1 MNGCGKTFKQII
13 KIYRGQVFSVLATF
27 FRTDKSSFLLTMLRG
42 IKVRLYPNKE
52 QQARLNQ
59 VLGCYRFV
67 YNKTLELKKNA
78 YDEDKTNLKLTDI
91 SKWFHG
97 TLLKD
102 ENYAW
107 LKTQNTKVMK
117 QSMRQMLTAY
127 ANFFKYKKG
136 FPKFK
141 SKKDKQSALFPSEA
155 ISKRN
160 TFDER
165 KITLTK
171 DLKDIRFRCSDL
183 YFKRL
188 QDHKDCIKSATVSK
202 TKSGNYFLSILV
214 DIPKEELIKF
224 KHTKQC
230 VGIDL
235 GVKDFV
241 ITSDGEVFE
250 NKHFFKKQEKKVKRL
265 QKQLSKKVKGSHN
278 REKQRVR
285 IAKAFERLTN
295 QKDAYIHSVVN
306 ALLSLYDL
314 VCMEDLN
321 VQGMVK
327 NHKLAKA
334 IQEVGF
340 YKFKQILLDKASVN
354 CKQVVLVDRFYP
366 SSKTCHKCGYVKKD
380 LTLSDREWVCPIC
393 GEHLERDINAAINIL
408 IEGLRIIGVR
418 STEFTLAENP
428 TVDDRLATDLKSGG
442 SLKQERRTNNSNFY

>member
-1 MNGCGKTFKQII
+1 
-13 KIYRGQVFSVLATF
+13 
-27 FRTDKSSFLLTMLRG
+27 MLRG

-52 QQARLNQ
+52 QQTRLNQ

-67 YNKTLELKKNA
+67 YNKTLELKKTA
-78 YDEDKTNLKLTDI
+78 YDKDKTNLKLTDI
-91 SKWFHG
+91 SRWFHG

-102 ENYAW
+102 ENYTW
-107 LKTQNTKVMK
+107 LREQNTKVMK
-117 QSMRQMLTAY
+117 QSIRQMLNAY
-127 ANFFKYKKG
+127 SRFFKQHNG

-141 SKKDKQSALFPSEA
+141 SKKDKQSALFPLDA

-160 TFDER
+160 TFNEK
-165 KITLTK
+165 KITLTQN
-171 DLKDIRFRCSDL
+171 LKDIRFRCSDL
-183 YFKRL
+183 YYKRL
-188 QDHKDCIKSATVSK
+188 QDHKDKIRSATVSR

-214 DIPKEELIKF
+214 DIPQEELQKF
-224 KHTKQC
+224 KHTKNC

-250 NKHFFKKQEKKVKRL
+250 NKHFFKNQEQKVKRL
-265 QKQLSKKVKGSHN
+265 QKQLSRKVKGSHN
-278 REKQRVR
+278 QEKQRVR

-295 QKDAYIHSVVN
+295 QKEAYLHSVVN

-321 VQGMVK
+321 VHGMLK

-340 YKFKQILLDKASVN
+340 YKFKQILLDKAN
-354 CKQVVLVDRFYP
+354 INGKQVVLVNRFYP

-380 LTLSDREWVCPIC
+380 LTLSDREWVCPVC
-393 GEHLERDINAAINIL
+393 GERLDRDINAAINIL
-408 IEGLRIIGVR
+408 IEGLRILGVR
-418 STEFTLAENP
+418 STEFTLADCP
-428 TVDDRLATDLKSGG
+428 TIDDRLATDLKSSGR
-442 SLKQERRTNNSNFY
+442 LKQERKTDFY